1 MEVNKLHLN
10 TLNLNRVAINTVGS
24 ISVAKG
30 EQPPEPDIT
39 DALLMEDGSL
49 FLMEDGSY
57 FRLESVEVATE
68 AKKTPTIDKSMWDF

>member
-57 FRLESVEVATE
+57 FQLESAVEA
-68 AKKTPTIDKSMWDF
+68 AKINKSYWNF